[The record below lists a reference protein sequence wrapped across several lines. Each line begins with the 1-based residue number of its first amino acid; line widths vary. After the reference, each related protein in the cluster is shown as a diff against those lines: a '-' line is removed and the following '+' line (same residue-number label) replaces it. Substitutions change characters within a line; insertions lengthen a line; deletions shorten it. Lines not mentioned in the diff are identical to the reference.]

1 MLLCRHE
8 SEKGRENME
17 KERKLNDYE
26 LEQKIERV
34 EELREQ
40 VKNSGRC
47 MEIYEHLKEINKGDI
62 LYGWIFD
69 YDAILEEDLI
79 DFATSYQKRY
89 ALDVMQV
96 YANELENIVL
106 KSDL

>member
-1 MLLCRHE
+1 
-8 SEKGRENME
+8 ME

-40 VKNSGRC
+40 VKQSSAC
-47 MEIYEHLKEINKGDI
+47 MEYYEHLKEINKGDI
-62 LYGWIFD
+62 LYGWMFD

-96 YANELENIVL
+96 YANELENIL
-106 KSDL
+106 IKNTL